1 LIANHINNNTVAA
14 STYLQLLHHIVSNLQ
29 ISKKKPQN
37 YSYTPYGNYAKKKKK
52 AAAAEESSPI
62 IIIHSALSF

>member
-29 ISKKKPQN
+29 ISEKKPQN
-37 YSYTPYGNYAKKKKK
+37 YSYTHYGNYAKKKRKEQQQQK
-52 AAAAEESSPI
+52 NQVPSSLFVQP
-62 IIIHSALSF
+62 

>member
-14 STYLQLLHHIVSNLQ
+14 PTYLQLLHHIVSNLQ

-37 YSYTPYGNYAKKKKK
+37 YSYTHYGNYEKKKT
-52 AAAAEESSPI
+52 AAAEEPSPI
-62 IIIHSALSF
+62 IIIHSAISF